1 MSADLLRR
9 AVVAACLCLGAS
21 ISVGSAN
28 SLSVTSQSLT
38 PYRTCTLTATPSTTT
53 VVADTTARQS
63 VPNTTGAALTTL
75 VVSSSGVA
83 NQRVYVQFDL
93 TQCLP
98 AIPTSATVRL
108 ATLRLYA
115 TGLPTLCRTIDLFP
129 ATTAWTEAALTWNNQ
144 PFGTTLNS
152 PASGSRTGTF
162 NIGTPAG
169 CQNLAAGAYIVGG
182 TVTSDV
188 ASFVSGG
195 ATNLGW
201 MLRDDVEAS
210 ATARTSTFASKNAG
224 VVAQAP
230 QLVITY
236 VTVP

>member
-28 SLSVTSQSLT
+28 SLSVSSQSLT
-38 PYRTCTLTATPSTTT
+38 PYRTCTLTATPTTTT
-53 VVADTTARQS
+53 VVVDTTARQRN
-63 VPNTTGAALTTL
+63 PTTTSGALSTL
-75 VVSSSGVA
+75 AVSSSGAV

-93 TQCLP
+93 TQCSP
-98 AIPTSATVRL
+98 AIPTNTIVRL

-129 ATTAWTEAALTWNNQ
+129 ATTAWTEGALTWNNQ

-162 NIGTPAG
+162 DIGTPAG
-169 CQNLAAGAYIVGG
+169 CQNLAAGYIVGG

-201 MLRDDVEAS
+201 MLRDDVEAA
-210 ATARTSTFASKNAG
+210 ATAQTSTFASKDAG